1 VSLLTAVSREAPFR
15 SVLCAALKV
24 AYKLTPSAFRWAAYF
39 DAIPYV
45 HYAVGLARAAEFAAL
60 FGIRSFSAIE
70 LGVAG
75 GNGLMWLSKHA
86 RSVSTQTGMTIR
98 VAGFDNATG
107 LPPIAD
113 WRDAPWVYSPG
124 EYPCDVDALTKR
136 LGRSE
141 LVLGDIAETL
151 PEWLAQGH
159 APVGFLAVDVDYY
172 SSAIAGLKA
181 LGSAAPQ
188 ALLPICESYFD
199 DILCRGMPRFA
210 GEFAAI
216 AEFNKSNSHRQFDR
230 DDSLGEWRPFS
241 ERLWLKR
248 MYSFY
253 CLDHPSMQTHRQRQP
268 RRLDLVDA
276 S

>member
-1 VSLLTAVSREAPFR
+1 MGSDHGKTHCTSISGSGLNTHWSLARVALDSREPRGAVPLG
-15 SVLCAALKV
+15 SV
-24 AYKLTPSAFRWAAYF
+24 R
-39 DAIPYV
+39 
-45 HYAVGLARAAEFAAL
+45 G
-60 FGIRSFSAIE
+60 
-70 LGVAG
+70 
-75 GNGLMWLSKHA
+75 
-86 RSVSTQTGMTIR
+86 
-98 VAGFDNATG
+98 
-107 LPPIAD
+107 AD

-253 CLDHPSMQTHRQRQP
+253 CLDHPLMQTHRQRQP
-268 RRLDLVDA
+268 RGLDLVDA